1 MASNIPAYGVA
12 RYGVARYGSAILDN
26 EIEEDDTINF
36 DMTREI
42 TNAINS
48 TDNVYKLTDRT
59 LEPESITTD
68 DAIQKGVILELVE
81 AIYSNDTKTKDI
93 YKTILNS
100 ITTLDDFQAQQIVLI
115 IKDLFCS
122 LSIDKLKSSIDRL
135 FDYTASL
142 EIEERSLNIILE

>member
-68 DAIQKGVILELVE
+68 DAIQKGVILELV
-81 AIYSNDTKTKDI
+81 
-93 YKTILNS
+93 LNS

>member
-26 EIEEDDTINF
+26 EIEEDDN
-36 DMTREI
+36 
-42 TNAINS
+42 
-48 TDNVYKLTDRT
+48 
-59 LEPESITTD
+59 
-68 DAIQKGVILELVE
+68 
-81 AIYSNDTKTKDI
+81 
-93 YKTILNS
+93 
-100 ITTLDDFQAQQIVLI
+100 FQAQQIVLI